1 MTWKLLASD
10 QWILRGR
17 PSLAVSLGPR
27 LFLAA
32 NVALLVGAGARIYD
46 YLYIWL
52 YSETLPAGL
61 TTIESA
67 APLWLWSLAL
77 AVGAILVTI
86 GSLDPPRLL
95 ALMWGHLILFVVNLM
110 IGVGSLVQQ
119 LSDADPGGVR
129 LGVTVLMGTAAM
141 SLIFAVATYY
151 RREALLELAQELNA

>member
-1 MTWKLLASD
+1 MTWEILKSD
-10 QWILRGR
+10 QWLLRGR
-17 PSLAVSLGPR
+17 PNLAVSLGPK
-27 LFLAA
+27 LFLTA
-32 NVALLVGAGARIYD
+32 NVALLIAAGVRIYD

-52 YSETLPAGL
+52 SGASLPEGL
-61 TTIESA
+61 STIEAA

-95 ALMWGHLILFVVNLM
+95 ALMWGHVVLFVVNLM
-110 IGVGSLVQQ
+110 IGVGSLVQA
-119 LSDADPGGVR
+119 LTDSNPGGVR

-151 RREALLELAQELNA
+151 RREALLELAQEINA

>member
-1 MTWKLLASD
+1 MTWSLLKSD
-10 QWILRGR
+10 QWLLRGR

-32 NVALLVGAGARIYD
+32 NVALLVGAGVRIYD

-52 YSETLPAGL
+52 SSEVLPEGL
-61 TTIESA
+61 STIESA
-67 APLWLWSLAL
+67 APLWLWALAL
-77 AVGAILVTI
+77 AMGAILVTI

-95 ALMWGHLILFVVNLM
+95 ALMWGHVILFVVNLM
-110 IGVGSLVQQ
+110 IGVGSLAQQ
-119 LSDADPGGVR
+119 LSDTDPGGVR

-151 RREALLELAQELNA
+151 RREALLELAQDLNA

>member
-1 MTWKLLASD
+1 MTWSLLKSD
-10 QWILRGR
+10 QWLLRGR

-32 NVALLVGAGARIYD
+32 NVALLVGAGVRIYD

-52 YSETLPAGL
+52 SSEVLPEGL
-61 TTIESA
+61 STIESA
-67 APLWLWSLAL
+67 APLWLWALAL
-77 AVGAILVTI
+77 AMGAILVTI

-95 ALMWGHLILFVVNLM
+95 ALMWGHVILFVVNLM
-110 IGVGSLVQQ
+110 IGVGSLAQQ
-119 LSDADPGGVR
+119 LSDSDPGGAR

-151 RREALLELAQELNA
+151 RREALLELAQDLNA

>member
-10 QWILRGR
+10 QWLLRGR

-32 NVALLVGAGARIYD
+32 NVALLIGAGARIYD

-52 YSETLPAGL
+52 SSETLPKGL

-67 APLWLWSLAL
+67 APLWLWALAL
-77 AVGAILVTI
+77 ASGCVLVTI

-95 ALMWGHLILFVVNLM
+95 ALMWGHVILFVVNLM
-110 IGVGSLVQQ
+110 IGVGSLARA
-119 LSDADPGGVR
+119 LTDDDPGGVR
-129 LGVTVLMGTAAM
+129 LGITVLMGTAAM

-151 RREALLELAQELNA
+151 RREALLELAQEFNA